1 MQCHGPKK
9 IRGIWSSNTKSL
21 GCLIVI
27 IRCTWT
33 AIAIE
38 FGSMCTE
45 TCYTAL
51 SALYCLASV
60 PKSKNTAV
68 SSPRLT
74 STRVMVGCL
83 ETLTTKHFLSSLSG
97 PKRMI
102 AWALL
107 GCFQALWSLRKI
119 PNFMSAIGWLSRVCK
134 SDKSKFINHSPCL
147 HPYREEFWKFISR
160 KGADIT
166 LLLGKQIVTA
176 P

>member
-1 MQCHGPKK
+1 M
-9 IRGIWSSNTKSL
+9 
-21 GCLIVI
+21 V

-38 FGSMCTE
+38 FGSIRTE

-51 SALYCLASV
+51 PALYCLASV
-60 PKSKNTAV
+60 PKSKNTGRNKIQAMSSV

-134 SDKSKFINHSPCL
+134 SDKSKSRNHLPCT
-147 HPYREEFWKFISR
+147 HPYREELWKFISR
-160 KGADIT
+160 KDADIM
-166 LLLGKQIVTA
+166 LLLGKPIVKA
-176 P
+176 S